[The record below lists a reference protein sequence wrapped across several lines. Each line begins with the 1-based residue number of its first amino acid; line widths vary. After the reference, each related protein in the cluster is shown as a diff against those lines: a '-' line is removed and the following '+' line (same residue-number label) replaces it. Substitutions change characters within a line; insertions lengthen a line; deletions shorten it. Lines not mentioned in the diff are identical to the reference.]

1 MKTKSLNPPRVI
13 LRTDQKAKDGKCSV
27 ILRIIIHNS
36 KKDISLRVYCLERY
50 FDKTNNRVKKS
61 CPNSTEL
68 NLLIDSGFKRA
79 NDIIFNARV
88 NYLPLTMDD
97 FNAKYNVLYKEPK
110 ELAKELEIADF
121 YKFVESEIELEK
133 KKADKSQYT
142 LNRYGYDLEKL
153 KKFRSKLTFDE
164 ITETFLADLVYH
176 EMEVLKNEKNSANNR
191 LKFIKKFLYVAIK
204 KKLTTNNPFVNFK
217 IKYEEKNDIK
227 HLKLFEVKKLQD
239 YFATLEEKHRHYRA
253 LKSFLFSCYTG
264 LRYGDNS
271 KFTLN
276 DMEGNNIRV
285 RTEKTKVFVVVP
297 LLSYAKGLL
306 NYEIAPS
313 LPNLSA
319 PSNQK
324 CNDYLKEIA
333 KKCGIDKAISTHY
346 ARHTFAC
353 IALNSGIDRT
363 IIQAFLGHTTSKQTD
378 HYAKLFDETKTN
390 AMAKLEGVF

>member
-13 LRTDQKAKDGKCSV
+13 LRTDQKAKDGKCAV
-27 ILRIIIHNS
+27 ILRVIIHDC
-36 KKDISLRVYCLERY
+36 KRDISLRVYCPERY
-50 FDKTNNRVKKS
+50 FDKHNSRIKKS
-61 CPNSTEL
+61 YPNSSEL
-68 NLLIDSGFKRA
+68 NLLIDSGYKRA

-88 NYLPLTMDD
+88 NYQPLTMVD
-97 FNAKYNVLYKEPK
+97 FNAKYNVVYE
-110 ELAKELEIADF
+110 ELKDLEIENF
-121 YKFVESEIELEK
+121 YTFVESEIELEK

-153 KKFRSKLTFDE
+153 RKFSPKLTFDD
-164 ITETFLADLVYH
+164 ITETFLANLVHY

-204 KKLTTNNPFVNFK
+204 KKLTNNNPFANFK

-227 HLKLFEVKKLQD
+227 HLKLVEVKKLQD
-239 YFATLEEKHRHYRA
+239 YYSTLDNKHRHYRA

-276 DMEGNNIRV
+276 DIEGNNIRV
-285 RTEKTKVFVVVP
+285 RTEKTKIFVVVP

-306 NYEIAPS
+306 NYKIAPA

-333 KKCGIDKAISTHY
+333 KKCGIDKQISTHY